1 MKNISKKLPLMIL
14 ALTFASVSYAK
25 DLHKVVIQISTDD
38 KKVQALA
45 LNNAVNLQK
54 HYGIDNVEVE
64 VVAYGPGLSVLTA
77 ESEESNRV
85 KNLSMQNIHFNAC
98 ENTMEKVK
106 KDTGKDVTLTSGV
119 VKVTAGVVK
128 IVELQEEGYT
138 YLRP

>member
-1 MKNISKKLPLMIL
+1 MKNISNKLPLMIL
-14 ALTFASVSYAK
+14 ALIFASVSYAK

-64 VVAYGPGLSVLTA
+64 VVAYGPGLSVLTT

-85 KNLSMQNIHFNAC
+85 KNLAMQNIHFNAC
-98 ENTMEKVK
+98 GNTMEKAK
-106 KDTGKDVTLTSGV
+106 KDTGKDVILTSGV